1 MTLPLLQREQYGKG
15 GIGRW
20 YWDYR
25 DRRALAFI
33 RDERNILDVGCG
45 EGITLEKL
53 LQGFPDR
60 NVIGIDYSSEKV
72 KICGQHQ
79 LPARN
84 GNACKLEFSDH
95 SFDCC
100 LFLEV
105 VEHLL
110 DPLMALKEIHRVLRK
125 GGLFLLIF
133 PNDWLFKVARLSF
146 LKFKEAFSP
155 SGHVKQWTPS
165 EMRKTLEKVG
175 FEIQETACLPFH
187 FWWCSLHCLMI
198 SRKK

>member
-33 RDERNILDVGCG
+33 RDEKNILDVGCG

-60 NVIGIDYSSEKV
+60 NVIGIDYAAEKV
-72 KICGQHQ
+72 RICEQTQ

-95 SFDCC
+95 SFD
-100 LFLEV
+100 
-105 VEHLL
+105 
-110 DPLMALKEIHRVLRK
+110 
-125 GGLFLLIF
+125 
-133 PNDWLFKVARLSF
+133 
-146 LKFKEAFSP
+146 FS
-155 SGHVKQWTPS
+155 W
-165 EMRKTLEKVG
+165 R
-175 FEIQETACLPFH
+175 
-187 FWWCSLHCLMI
+187 
-198 SRKK
+198 